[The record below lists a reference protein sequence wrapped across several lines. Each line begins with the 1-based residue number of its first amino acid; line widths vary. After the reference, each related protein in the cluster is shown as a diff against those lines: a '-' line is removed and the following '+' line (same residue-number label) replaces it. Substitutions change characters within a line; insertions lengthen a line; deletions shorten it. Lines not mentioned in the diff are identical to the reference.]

1 MLLDLQSHGVSSKL
15 THMLCLSAVLS
26 IENYCVLL
34 DWQLQPH
41 CASHESSCVLLD

>member
-1 MLLDLQSHGVSSKL
+1 MDCCWELQSHGVSSKL

-41 CASHESSCVLLD
+41 GVKLRLTDMP